1 MSHRFDKFLRT
12 PALTCCFAA
21 VLISTSALGQSRPA
35 TEPNVAATNQTTPD
49 APADPLSAVRRLA
62 NTGHG
67 TQALQQLDDLAG
79 AQPHLPGLDRT
90 RGVVLYSLDRLKEA
104 DVAFSAALAANPAD
118 QEAAQ
123 MRGLTLFRLG
133 RPGEAI
139 PLLESTR
146 KASLQTKADPT
157 YVLALCYV
165 DARRYDDARHAFAAQ
180 YGFPP
185 DSAPAF
191 LLAARM
197 LLRREYLPIAQQFAA
212 KSLELN
218 SQLPLAN
225 ELLGEIA
232 LAQNHLEEAISFF
245 EKERVRNPLEP
256 SSYER
261 IGDAYSRA
269 GRYPDARRA
278 LQQAV
283 LLEPNATGPYILLGK
298 VTLKEGDAV
307 AAFTYLQKAERMDPA
322 NYMTH
327 NLLAQTYRA
336 LGRTQEAEHELQLTE
351 KIQAID
357 APKLT
362 SPQ

>member
-1 MSHRFDKFLRT
+1 MSDRFDNSLLTFALACCVIAV
-12 PALTCCFAA
+12 PAAN
-21 VLISTSALGQSRPA
+21 ALGQSAPSPSSAPR
-35 TEPNVAATNQTTPD
+35 VQGAAD
-49 APADPLSAVRRLA
+49 VSADPLAQIRRLA

-90 RGVVLYSLDRLKEA
+90 RGVVLYNLDRLKEA
-104 DVAFSAALAANPAD
+104 DAAFAAALAADSTD

-146 KASLQTKADPT
+146 GSSLQTKADPS
-157 YVLALCYV
+157 YVLALCYI
-165 DARRYDDARHAFAAQ
+165 DARRYDDARRAFAAQ
-180 YGFPP
+180 YGLAP
-185 DSAPAF
+185 DSPPAF

-197 LLRREYLPIAQQFAA
+197 LLRREYLPVAQQFAT

-218 SQLPLAN
+218 PQLPLAN

-232 LAQNHLEEAISFF
+232 LAQNHVDEAISFF
-245 EKERVRNPLEP
+245 EKERAHNPLEP

-261 IGDAYSRA
+261 LGDAYSRA
-269 GRYPDARRA
+269 GRYSDARRS

-327 NLLAQTYRA
+327 NLLAQAYRA
-336 LGRTQEAEHELQLTE
+336 LGRTQDAEHELQLTE
-351 KIQAID
+351 KIQAAD
-357 APKLT
+357 APKLA